1 MKGIYLLSWLLIV
14 TLALQAQTQPESA
27 TLELRNHQ
35 KVKGYIKNDD
45 WIISPD
51 KIKFKQEGENHFTTY
66 GPEDVL
72 YFRIGPE
79 FYIGAEVDVDYAG
92 LNAEDVTEDSAITL
106 HREYHF
112 LKRIGEGYVSLY
124 ALLLQNKR
132 YNFYILKDSL
142 SLLLCKRFIAN
153 RALIHDKYFLVNG
166 ENYYERSIFRSQ
178 LEEALPNHETIR
190 KRIRTTEYSLYSLL
204 ALWKTY
210 DRFNPTLGTS
220 RRHSKRVTCGIVAGM
235 GVGTTD
241 YEFPEYNNLI
251 YFGTKFKPFHYV
263 QVGAEIKSQLGGRI
277 GHISRHE
284 IILHLD
290 LRKMQLNGTDAV
302 TNYNTFVNYPFQ
314 ITCQTTALRGGFLYE
329 YKWYQWKTGSFNFFL
344 GGYAS
349 YHMINHNTATQ
360 VNGSF
365 QYRDFRFTIGEGIM
379 AGIGY
384 RWKHV
389 GGALTTDLYNAKNTI
404 WRPLM
409 NFRSL
414 GIQFAYVF

>member
-132 YNFYILKDSL
+132 
-142 SLLLCKRFIAN
+142 
-153 RALIHDKYFLVNG
+153 
-166 ENYYERSIFRSQ
+166 
-178 LEEALPNHETIR
+178 
-190 KRIRTTEYSLYSLL
+190 
-204 ALWKTY
+204 
-210 DRFNPTLGTS
+210 
-220 RRHSKRVTCGIVAGM
+220 
-235 GVGTTD
+235 
-241 YEFPEYNNLI
+241 
-251 YFGTKFKPFHYV
+251 
-263 QVGAEIKSQLGGRI
+263 
-277 GHISRHE
+277 
-284 IILHLD
+284 
-290 LRKMQLNGTDAV
+290 
-302 TNYNTFVNYPFQ
+302 
-314 ITCQTTALRGGFLYE
+314 
-329 YKWYQWKTGSFNFFL
+329 
-344 GGYAS
+344 
-349 YHMINHNTATQ
+349 
-360 VNGSF
+360 
-365 QYRDFRFTIGEGIM
+365 
-379 AGIGY
+379 
-384 RWKHV
+384 
-389 GGALTTDLYNAKNTI
+389 
-404 WRPLM
+404 
-409 NFRSL
+409 
-414 GIQFAYVF
+414 